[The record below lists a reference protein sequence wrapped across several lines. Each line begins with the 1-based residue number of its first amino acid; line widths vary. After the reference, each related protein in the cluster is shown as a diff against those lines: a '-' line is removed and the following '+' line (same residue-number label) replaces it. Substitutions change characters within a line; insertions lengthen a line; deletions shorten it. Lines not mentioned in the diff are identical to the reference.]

1 VFLPANMTKYYE
13 DLSVG
18 DRFPFGEYDVTDEE
32 IREFAGNYDPQP
44 FHLDAEAAAESVFG
58 ELVASGWH
66 TASISMRL
74 LVDHA
79 FDDIAIMGGR
89 GVDDLRWHS
98 PIYPGETLSGA
109 AEVVAKPED
118 GLRDARGNVDFE
130 ITITKPDGSVAM
142 SYVTLSMVRRRG
154 SP

>member
-32 IREFAGNYDPQP
+32 IREFAGKYDPQP
-44 FHLDAEAAAESVFG
+44 FHLDAEAAADSVFG

-74 LVDHA
+74 
-79 FDDIAIMGGR
+79 
-89 GVDDLRWHS
+89 
-98 PIYPGETLSGA
+98 GA

-118 GLRDARGNVDFE
+118 GLRDTRGNVDFE

-142 SYVTLSMVRRRG
+142 SYVTLSMVRRRE

>member
-1 VFLPANMTKYYE
+1 MTKYYE

-18 DRFPFGEYDVTDEE
+18 DRFRFGEYDVTDEE
-32 IREFAGNYDPQP
+32 IRAFAGKYDPQP
-44 FHLDAEAAAESVFG
+44 FHLDAEAAADSVFG

-89 GVDDLRWHS
+89 GIDDLRWHR

-118 GLRDARGNVDFE
+118 GLRDTRGNVDFE

-154 SP
+154 AP